1 MGNAPINLEVGSKDA
16 PWFWLP
22 EVVWLPSGSKVD
34 TLPQF
39 PEEVI
44 LGFWIL

>member
-16 PWFWLP
+16 PWLGLP
-22 EVVWLPSGSKVD
+22 QVVWLPSGSKVD

-44 LGFWIL
+44 LAFGVF